1 MSCVHRRCSTF
12 LRHPLFWALLVS
24 LLLHGWLIGGF
35 RFHLPHAARQ
45 TSYPTLQ
52 IRLAP
57 ESPIKTT
64 QPARP
69 LPSSRRMI
77 AETRT
82 RTPMVHSPPPVQP
95 VTPTPTPT
103 PDNPA
108 SSLPGQQAVTPSGTG
123 QTASAPQARTG
134 LSTTSTPP
142 GLTLLPAYFELH
154 YRVNAGPGGLIHGR
168 SSFVWLCR
176 GNQYVLASSIEARG
190 LASLL
195 EKGQLLQIS
204 SGHITSAGL
213 QPERYEIR
221 RGDNAPENRTI
232 IRMDHNAG
240 IAHVTRHQTN
250 SDEPLPDQ
258 AQDLLSVVF
267 DLASLSPLTKPV
279 DLAVSSGKAFKPYH
293 FRMAGEET
301 LDTSLG
307 KLRTIHLQ
315 RPPDHDGDSMDIWLA
330 EDLHHI
336 PVRVLIHHSTWGVI
350 DQTLTDVVDHDPD
363 QAPQPQH

>member
-1 MSCVHRRCSTF
+1 MTADIPAGR
-12 LRHPLFWALLVS
+12 
-24 LLLHGWLIGGF
+24 
-35 RFHLPHAARQ
+35 LPNQ
-45 TSYPTLQ
+45 
-52 IRLAP
+52 
-57 ESPIKTT
+57 
-64 QPARP
+64 
-69 LPSSRRMI
+69 
-77 AETRT
+77 
-82 RTPMVHSPPPVQP
+82 QP
-95 VTPTPTPT
+95 V
-103 PDNPA
+103 A
-108 SSLPGQQAVTPSGTG
+108 PSTTG
-123 QTASAPQARTG
+123 QTTSATPAG
-134 LSTTSTPP
+134 ANPSTTSAPP

-154 YRVNAGPGGLIHGR
+154 YRVDAGPGGLIHGR

-176 GNQYVLASSIEARG
+176 GNEYVLASSIEARG

-204 SGHITSAGL
+204 SGHITPAGL
-213 QPERYEIR
+213 QPDRYEIR

-240 IAHVTRHQTN
+240 IAHVTRHQTD

-293 FRMAGEET
+293 FRMAGEEA

-315 RPPDHDGDSMDIWLA
+315 RPPDNDGDSMDIWLA
-330 EDLHHI
+330 KDLHHI

-363 QAPQPQH
+363 PAAQPENQPVNRANHPTTPAAH